1 MNKKIIALLVAI
13 IIVAAIAG
21 IIFAL
26 YNNQENTN
34 NIADENLNNS
44 NVETGA
50 SNNLVLINGG
60 TFQMGS
66 PETEMQRESD
76 ETLHDVTVSDFYIG
90 KYEVTQSEYE
100 KIMGVNPSNF
110 KGENLPVENVSWY
123 DAVEYCNKLSE
134 SEGLTPVY
142 TVDGE
147 NVSWDRSANGY
158 RLPTEAEWEYAAR
171 AGTRRYFKLVKK

>member
-34 NIADENLNNS
+34 NIADKNLNNS

-76 ETLHDVTVSDFYIG
+76 ETTS
-90 KYEVTQSEYE
+90 
-100 KIMGVNPSNF
+100 
-110 KGENLPVENVSWY
+110 
-123 DAVEYCNKLSE
+123 
-134 SEGLTPVY
+134 
-142 TVDGE
+142 
-147 NVSWDRSANGY
+147 
-158 RLPTEAEWEYAAR
+158 
-171 AGTRRYFKLVKK
+171 